1 MRLNYRSSR
10 PGPATA
16 RAVCSVLFAGIV
28 AGCATPELTPVAD
41 PAVRVEG
48 SGFSVL
54 PPPGTGWNVEWKVI
68 GGSRA
73 LVFFRQ
79 GSPGSLSHT
88 VAVSAHS
95 STVMDPGAVGFP
107 EYANDMEV
115 FAAYIKKST
124 EVQNPPGGR
133 TLALQH
139 TVVPDTRHGHC
150 AMEYAKW
157 EDRGSKVVSG
167 VLIQQDW
174 QLACLHPDSAQVII
188 ALTVSERGHSGETDP
203 TLAAAREA
211 FFDSL
216 QFRPLK

>member
-1 MRLNYRSSR
+1 MILNDGSSR
-10 PGPATA
+10 PGPARV
-16 RAVCSVLFAGIV
+16 RAVCAVLVAGIAV
-28 AGCATPELTPVAD
+28 GCATPGLAPVAD

-54 PPPGTGWNVEWKVI
+54 PPPGTDWHMEWRVI
-68 GGSRA
+68 GDSRV
-73 LVFFRQ
+73 LSFLRQ

-95 STVMDPGAVGFP
+95 SAVMDPGAVGFP

-124 EVQNPPGGR
+124 EVHNPPGGR

-139 TVVPDTRHGHC
+139 TVAPDTRHGHC

-174 QLACLHPDSAQVII
+174 QLACLHPDSAHVIVH
-188 ALTVSERGHSGETDP
+188 LTVSERGHPGETDP
-203 TLAAAREA
+203 SLAAVREA
-211 FFDSL
+211 FFGSL
-216 QFRPLK
+216 QFRPLE